1 MFNVN
6 GCVKVWRLLTTIF
19 VSGNLTETLTDAVVN
34 ARFVNDVVVNARFVN
49 DAVVNARFVNDAVVN
64 ACFVNKVPCYKYG
77 NDRETCHVT
86 LDLFDIHLI

>member
-49 DAVVNARFVNDAVVN
+49 DAVVNA
-64 ACFVNKVPCYKYG
+64 CFVNKVPCYKYG

>member
-49 DAVVNARFVNDAVVN
+49 DAVVNA
-64 ACFVNKVPCYKYG
+64 CFVNKVPCYKYG

-86 LDLFDIHLI
+86 LDLFDIHLIW

>member
-34 ARFVNDVVVNARFVN
+34 ARFVNDVVVNA
-49 DAVVNARFVNDAVVN
+49 
-64 ACFVNKVPCYKYG
+64 CFVNKVPCYKYG